1 MSQEKVAS
9 AAEQNAQMHIQRLY
23 VKDMSFEAPNSP
35 EVFQVQNWQPQIEVE
50 LNTQAKPLADNLHEV
65 VMTITVTAKLED
77 KVAYLVEVAQAGI
90 FAVVNF
96 PPDQVQY
103 LMGAYCPAILFPY
116 ARQVVAEAIMNGGF
130 PVLHLAPMNF
140 EALHAQQMM
149 QQQAKAEDGQ
159 GIIQV

>member
-1 MSQEKVAS
+1 MSQEKVES
-9 AAEQNAQMHIQRLY
+9 TAERNAQMHIQRLY

-35 EVFQVQNWQPQIEVE
+35 EVFQAQNWQPQIEVE
-50 LNTQAKPLADNLHEV
+50 LNTQAKPLAENLHEAV
-65 VMTITVTAKLED
+65 ITITVTAKLED
-77 KVAYLVEVAQAGI
+77 KVAYIVEVAQAGI

-130 PVLHLAPMNF
+130 PALHLAPMNF
-140 EALHAQQMM
+140 EALHAQQ
-149 QQQAKAEDGQ
+149 QAQAGNGE